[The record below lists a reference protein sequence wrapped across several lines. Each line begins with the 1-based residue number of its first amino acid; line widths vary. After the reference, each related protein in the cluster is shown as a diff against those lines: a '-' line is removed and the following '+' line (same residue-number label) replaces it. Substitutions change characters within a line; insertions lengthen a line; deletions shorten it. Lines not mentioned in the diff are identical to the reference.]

1 MNNDAH
7 GGSRQVAMVG
17 CDEAQAQAWGQRL
30 SLMGCAPVSF
40 DSSDDF
46 LRAVTRGTQGSHF
59 DLLLVVLKDEGAWP
73 VLTSMC
79 KALRL
84 PIFLVANALQRE
96 LLAEVLQAAEPEAQG
111 ASIDFAVLPVDD
123 FEVELRVREAL
134 RRNETLL
141 HPPSVNALFGDY
153 QFIGSRKVVVHKG
166 QDIRLKPREF
176 ELALL
181 LFRNTGRLLE
191 RDWLW
196 ARCGWTR
203 RSSAGAGCSTAAW
216 RTSAASCRCT
226 RTASSCCTQCT
237 DGATSFAMCRARR
250 LQAPWTTRDFRTRR
264 TSRSGWGKSPR
275 HGRRSLSGL
284 GIAPA
289 AAPGR
294 PFVDEIPG
302 AGADPLERCFARGL
316 LRQHEHAALHPSLP
330 EFGLAGI
337 GAFQGLFEVQP
348 ARPAFREIEVD
359 GVLGHGVSKNSS
371 PQAV

>member
-96 LLAEVLQAAEPEAQG
+96 LLAEVLLAAEPEAQG

-166 QDIRLKPREF
+166 QDIRLKPRELDG
-176 ELALL
+176 LAGRAQEPGARLL
-181 LFRNTGRLLE
+181 RGEHPPQAVAAQGQRVHAALGVRTGLRASPCAGLADCRHRGRLGISGHVE
-191 RDWLW
+191 RADLAGGNLPGTGVGACQAWESLPRRRRVVHSSTKYR
-196 ARCGWTR
+196 ARERT
-203 RSSAGAGCSTAAW
+203 RSSAASREGCCVSTN
-216 RTSAASCRCT
+216 TQRCT
-226 RTASSCCTQCT
+226 RPCRSS
-237 DGATSFAMCRARR
+237 A
-250 LQAPWTTRDFRTRR
+250 L
-264 TSRSGWGKSPR
+264 
-275 HGRRSLSGL
+275 
-284 GIAPA
+284 PA
-289 AAPGR
+289 
-294 PFVDEIPG
+294 
-302 AGADPLERCFARGL
+302 
-316 LRQHEHAALHPSLP
+316 
-330 EFGLAGI
+330 
-337 GAFQGLFEVQP
+337 
-348 ARPAFREIEVD
+348 
-359 GVLGHGVSKNSS
+359 
-371 PQAV
+371 